1 MVFVHDHRESSIST
15 ERYFPLN
22 TRSDTQIF
30 LKKSVRKK
38 IKRTPPNDYENV
50 YYNNKI
56 FFLVV
61 ILLKYVWIHS
71 RRVYKALSSVG
82 RSLIFVVLTSQL
94 ISGKDFGKSN
104 QSFME
109 AHEYIYEGFKKE

>member
-1 MVFVHDHRESSIST
+1 MVFVHDEK
-15 ERYFPLN
+15 N
-22 TRSDTQIF
+22 KIF

-71 RRVYKALSSVG
+71 RVYKALSSVG

-109 AHEYIYEGFKKE
+109 AYEYIYEGFKKE